1 MRMCVL
7 AAVGALALKT
17 ALAATAE
24 DPFARVPAGHPR
36 LMGGER
42 EFVAIRERAKTDPL
56 VGAAVKAVCDRADHY
71 AKKKPLQR
79 KLEGMR
85 LLGVC
90 RNALAYISAN
100 AMAWRL
106 TGERRYFETALA
118 VTKNVC
124 AFENWNPKHFLDVSE
139 MSLAVSLGYDWLY
152 NDLSEADRDE
162 IAAGLKRNG
171 FDEFVKDG
179 AKPRRSRMRAEN
191 NWGQVCSCGAIASA
205 LALWEREK
213 EASRALVQTA
223 VDCIRRP
230 MEVYAPK
237 GAYPE
242 GPGYWEYGTAFNVI
256 AIGLLQHACGTDFGL
271 PQADG
276 FMDTATF
283 RDWVTGP
290 SGDMFNFSDSGLTRH
305 LSTATWWFAANGRP
319 ESVDFFE
326 RPALLAT
333 GANRRTPLPRAFP
346 CALFWLLDLKP
357 AAATE
362 TRPLVWTSDDETALV
377 AMRSDW
383 TTNGWFAAFKVGKVG
398 GNHGH
403 LDVGSFVFD
412 AQGVRWAGDIGPE
425 GYHRIESRGINLW
438 SRRQDSPRWQLYRL
452 ANASHNVVNPEGVL
466 QNVGASGKVL
476 FAKEEDG
483 VCSAAFDLDAVYAP
497 ALGGW
502 KRRATLRPGGFKVED
517 AVLAPNGKVVTW
529 GFATRARATVDGSV
543 VRLEQGARK
552 MIVRAEA
559 PKEAV
564 WSVGPAQGTHEAD
577 SKNEGW
583 TRVSLVPPAGTVE
596 KLVFRVSFVDSNR
609 K

>member
-1 MRMCVL
+1 MSCMIR
-7 AAVGALALKT
+7 AVCLLSLALSCTSLT
-17 ALAATAE
+17 AQAD
-24 DPFARVPAGHPR
+24 DPFARVPAEHPR

-42 EFVAIRERAKTDPL
+42 EFAAIRDRAKADPL
-56 VGAAVKAVCDRADHY
+56 VAAAVKAVCDRADYY
-71 AKKKPLQR
+71 AKKKPLAR

-106 TGERRYFETALA
+106 TGERRYFDTALSI
-118 VTKNVC
+118 TKNVC
-124 AFENWNPKHFLDVSE
+124 AFENWNPRHFLDVSE
-139 MSLAVSLGYDWLY
+139 MSLAVALGYDWLY
-152 NDLSEADRDE
+152 NDLSAADRDE
-162 IAAGLKRNG
+162 IAAGLKRHG

-205 LALWEREK
+205 LALWEREGD
-213 EASRALVQTA
+213 ASRALVRTA
-223 VDCIRRP
+223 VDCIRIP
-230 MEVYAPK
+230 MKVYAPK
-237 GAYPE
+237 GGYPE

-271 PQADG
+271 SQVDG
-276 FMDTATF
+276 FLDTASF

-290 SGDMFNFSDSGLTRH
+290 SGDMFNYSDSGLTRA

-326 RPALLAT
+326 RPTLLAA
-333 GANRRTPLPRAFP
+333 GANRRMGLPRAFP

-357 AAATE
+357 TTASS
-362 TRPLVWTSDDETALV
+362 RPLVWSSDDETAIV

-412 AQGVRWAGDIGPE
+412 ALGVRWAGDIGPE
-425 GYHRIESRGINLW
+425 GYHRIESRGIDLW

-452 ANASHNVVNPEGVL
+452 ANASHNVVNPEGAL

-476 FAKEEDG
+476 YATEKDG

-497 ALGGW
+497 TIGGW
-502 KRRATLRPGGFKVED
+502 KRRATLRPGEFKVED
-517 AVLAPNGKVVTW
+517 AVLGPIGKPVTW
-529 GFATRARATVDGSV
+529 GFATRARATVDGSA
-543 VRLEQGARK
+543 VRLVQGNRE
-552 MIVRAEA
+552 IVVRAEA
-559 PKEAV
+559 PQAAV
-564 WSVGPAQGTHEAD
+564 WSVGPAQGSHEAD
-577 SKNEGW
+577 SKNGGW
-583 TRVSLVPPAGTVE
+583 TRVTLTPAETGE
-596 KLVFRVSFVDSNR
+596 KVVFRVTFM
-609 K
+609 